1 LSSIEI
7 VGLVAGGVTTFSYLP
22 QVIRVYRLKSAYEI
36 SLTFTLFFTLGL
48 GGWLTYGILLGQLPL
63 VLWNAFSLAL
73 ALAMLYAKLKYG
85 HRQKTPSR

>member
-36 SLTFTLFFTLGL
+36 SLTFTLFFTIGL
-48 GGWLTYGILLGQLPL
+48 GGWLTYGLLLGQLPL
-63 VLWNAFSLAL
+63 VLWNTLSLTL

-85 HRQKTPSR
+85 RREKTPSR